1 MACDADLLQF
11 ISGNARMTA
20 DYKSGFAFSGSYE
33 LRNNFSADG
42 IGLDNAAF
50 ILTRQ

>member
-20 DYKSGFAFSGSYE
+20 DYKSGFAFS
-33 LRNNFSADG
+33 ADG

>member
-33 LRNNFSADG
+33 LRNNFLQME
-42 IGLDNAAF
+42 LD
-50 ILTRQ
+50 LTMQRSF